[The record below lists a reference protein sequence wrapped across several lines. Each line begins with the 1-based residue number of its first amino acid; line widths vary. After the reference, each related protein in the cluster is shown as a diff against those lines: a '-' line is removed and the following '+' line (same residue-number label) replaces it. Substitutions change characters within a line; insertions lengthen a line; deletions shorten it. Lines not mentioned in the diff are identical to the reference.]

1 MSKLIVIEGID
12 GSGKGTQSKLLQ
24 ARLVKENYD
33 LHKLSFPQYS
43 DECSFFVR
51 SYLNGAYGMSADDVS
66 PKQASLCYA
75 MDRFHT
81 FKAYNEVKKALA
93 SEDAILLSDR
103 YTTSNIL
110 YQSTKAKS
118 QDEVYELIDWIC
130 ELEYGVLQIPE
141 PDIVIMPYV
150 EIEKNI
156 AMMRNRN
163 IIANAQ
169 ANNMQRDIHE
179 QDLEYLR
186 RVHATSE
193 IIAQRMG
200 FDIINCMDEN
210 GQLRTPENIHE
221 EIYRKVD
228 AKVLQHVKKKQ

>member
-81 FKAYNEVKKALA
+81 FKAYDEVKKALA